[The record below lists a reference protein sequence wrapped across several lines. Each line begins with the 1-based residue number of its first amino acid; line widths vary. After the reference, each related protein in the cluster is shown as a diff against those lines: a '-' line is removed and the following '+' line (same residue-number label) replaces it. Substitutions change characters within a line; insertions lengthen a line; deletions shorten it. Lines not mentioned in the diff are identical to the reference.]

1 MCAREGAVEL
11 SSSFKNTVRIS
22 TDLSVFA
29 VVLVISI
36 SIRGL
41 VSMNLMTKGA
51 LLSLLVINFQ
61 CLLFFVGNSS
71 VRDCRQQPGDKTS
84 QLIEVI
90 RVR

>member
-1 MCAREGAVEL
+1 MSYTMSEL
-11 SSSFKNTVRIS
+11 SSSFKNTVKIS
-22 TDLSVFA
+22 TALRVLA

-41 VSMNLMTKGA
+41 VSMDLITKGA
-51 LLSLLVINFQ
+51 LLLLLVIKLE
-61 CLLFFVGNSS
+61 CLLFVIANAS
-71 VRDCRQQPGDKTS
+71 VRGLWEQPGDKTS